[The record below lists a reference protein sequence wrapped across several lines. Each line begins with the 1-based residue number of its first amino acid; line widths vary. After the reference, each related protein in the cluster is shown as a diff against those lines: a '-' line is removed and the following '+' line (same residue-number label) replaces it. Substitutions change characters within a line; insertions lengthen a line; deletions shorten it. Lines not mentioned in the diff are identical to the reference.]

1 MAQTNSPSQSTPAAW
16 ARWTPFAII
25 GLIAV
30 AAFVTYP
37 QWEPSARPWLAKILP
52 VTAGEAEKGEEKHE
66 EAGHAAHG
74 SSDSIELS
82 LQGRKNI
89 GLTDEFIK
97 PVKLQPF
104 TKSIRVPGIVVERPG
119 RSVIEVTAPFT
130 GVVTRIYPTEGEAL
144 EPGRKLFDLRLTH
157 EDLVQSQADLLQ
169 TTAEQEV
176 TDKEITRLE
185 KLAADGTVPG
195 KRLLDLKYEKDK
207 SDAVLRAR
215 RQALILHGLSEA
227 QVNAIV
233 QKREL
238 FKEMTVTVD
247 NVAADGKRSPSGGL
261 FQVQSIKVSQGQQVD
276 AGDTL
281 AVLAD
286 HAELYIEGEAFERD
300 VADLNR
306 VAERQAPIAAV
317 LETDGDK
324 GEIIEN
330 LHLLY
335 LSTKVDPAKRT
346 LDFYVT
352 LPNQPQ
358 RDSKYEDGRRFI
370 AWKYRPG
377 QRVQLEIPLEVL
389 PNRIVLPIDALAQ
402 DGTETYVF
410 TPNGKGFERRSV
422 HVEYRDPRHVVIAND
437 GSVFPGDMVALTGA
451 QQLQVAIKN
460 KSGGAPDPHA
470 GHSH

>member
-1 MAQTNSPSQSTPAAW
+1 MAQQSSSSQASPIAWERWIALAVLGSIALAAIM
-16 ARWTPFAII
+16 F
-25 GLIAV
+25 
-30 AAFVTYP
+30 YP
-37 QWEPSARPWLAKILP
+37 QWEPLAKPWLGKILP
-52 VTAGEAEKGEEKHE
+52 SAGDEAAKAEEKPE
-66 EAGHAAHG
+66 EASHAAHG
-74 SSDSIELS
+74 SNDSIELS

-97 PVKLQPF
+97 PVTLQPF

-169 TTAEQEV
+169 TAAEQEV
-176 TDKEITRLE
+176 TDKEIARLE
-185 KLAADGTVPG
+185 KLAADGTIPG

-207 SDAVLRAR
+207 SDALLRAR
-215 RQALILHGLSEA
+215 RQTLLLHGLTET
-227 QVNAIV
+227 QVNGIV
-233 QKREL
+233 QKRDL
-238 FKEMTVTVD
+238 FKEMTVSVA
-247 NVAADGKRSPSGGL
+247 NVATDGKQSSTGSL

-306 VAERQAPIAAV
+306 VAESKAPVTAV
-317 LETDGDK
+317 LETDGS
-324 GEIIEN
+324 GSEIIEK
-330 LHLLY
+330 LRVLY
-335 LSTKVDPAKRT
+335 LATKIDPAKRT

-358 RDSKYEDGRRFI
+358 RDSKYEDGRRYI

-389 PNRIVLPIDALAQ
+389 PDRIVLPIDALAQ
-402 DGTETYVF
+402 DGAEAYVF
-410 TPNGKGFERRSV
+410 TPNGKGFERRRV
-422 HVEYRDPRHVVIAND
+422 HVEYRDPRQVVIAND
-437 GSVFPGDMVALTGA
+437 GSLFPGDMVALTGA

-470 GHSH
+470 GHNH

>member
-1 MAQTNSPSQSTPAAW
+1 MAQTTSPSQSTPAAW
-16 ARWTPFAII
+16 IRWIPFAIF

-30 AAFVTYP
+30 AAIVLYP
-37 QWEPSARPWLAKILP
+37 QWEPAARPWLAKILP
-52 VTAGEAEKGEEKHE
+52 SAAGEAGPVEGKTE
-66 EAGHAAHG
+66 EAGHASHG
-74 SSDSIELS
+74 SNDSIELS

-97 PVKLQPF
+97 PVKLQAF

-169 TTAEQEV
+169 TAAEQEV
-176 TDKEITRLE
+176 TDKEIARLD
-185 KLAADGTVPG
+185 KLAIDGTIPG
-195 KRLLDLKYEKDK
+195 KRLLELKYEKDK

-215 RQALILHGLSEA
+215 RQALLLHGLTEA
-227 QVNAIV
+227 QVDGIV

-238 FKEMTVTVD
+238 FKEMTVTVA
-247 NVAADGKRSPSGGL
+247 NVSANGKQSQAGNL
-261 FQVQSIKVSQGQQVD
+261 FQVQGIKVAQGQQVD

-281 AVLAD
+281 AILAD

-306 VAERQAPIAAV
+306 VAESQAPIAAV

-324 GEIIEN
+324 GEVIEN
-330 LHLLY
+330 LRLLY
-335 LSTKVDPAKRT
+335 LSTKIDPAKRT

-377 QRVQLEIPLEVL
+377 QRVQLEIPLQVL

-422 HVEYRDPRHVVIAND
+422 HVEYRDPRQVVIASD